1 MKIYF
6 IGQKGIPAKSGGVE
20 KHVEALATSLVKQGQ
35 EVFVYT
41 RPNYTDKKLTEYQG
55 VRLISRP
62 SLPTKHLDAVSHTL
76 FCSLDVLFRKADI
89 VHFQAIGPA
98 SLLWLIK
105 LFKPK
110 TKVVFT
116 FHCQDYYHQKWGRL
130 ARWYLRLGEMIGCR
144 LADEVIAVSHGLVDY
159 IAKTYGR
166 QASYVPNGVAL
177 TGHGDNAVILS
188 DLGLR
193 PQKYI
198 LAVSRLVHHKG
209 LQHLIKAFKNIKSDH
224 NLVIVGAA
232 AHTDD
237 YVAELKNLAADDARI
252 IFAGEQSG
260 DNLAQ
265 LFSQAGLFVQPS
277 ESEGLSVAL
286 LEAMAYGLP
295 VLVSDI
301 PENLEA
307 VGGYGWSFANKD
319 VADLTAKL
327 QQWLDDP
334 KAGQEIAK
342 QAQNRVNSEY
352 NWQNITSSTLK
363 IYQLSQA

>member
-20 KHVEALATSLVKQGQ
+20 KHVEALAISLAKQGQ
-35 EVFVYT
+35 EIFVYT

-130 ARWYLRLGEMIGCR
+130 ARWYLRLGEIIGCR
-144 LADEVIAVSHGLVDY
+144 LADEVIAVSRGLVDY
-159 IAKTYGR
+159 IADKYGR
-166 QASYVPNGVAL
+166 QASYVPNGV
-177 TGHGDNAVILS
+177 TITNNGENSGILD
-188 DLGLR
+188 DLQLQSG
-193 PQKYI
+193 KYI
-198 LAVSRLVHHKG
+198 LAVSRLVRHKG
-209 LQHLIKAFKNIKSDH
+209 LHYLIEAFRQLKTDYR
-224 NLVIVGAA
+224 LVIVGGG

-237 YVAELKNLAADDARI
+237 YVAELKNLAAGDQRI
-252 IFAGEQSG
+252 ILTGEQSG

-307 VGGYGWSFANKD
+307 IGGYGQSFHNKD
-319 VADLTAKL
+319 ITDLASKL
-327 QQWLDDP
+327 QQLLDNPETGD
-334 KAGQEIAK
+334 KLAQ
-342 QAQNRVNSEY
+342 QAQIRVRTEY
-352 NWQNITSSTLK
+352 DWQNITNSTLK

>member
-20 KHVEALATSLVKQGQ
+20 KHVEALATNLAKQGQ

-41 RPNYTDKKLTEYQG
+41 RPNYTDKKLVEYQG

-62 SLPTKHLDAVSHTL
+62 SLPTKHLDAFSHTL
-76 FCSLDVLFRKADI
+76 LCSLDVLFRRADV

-98 SLLWLIK
+98 SLLWLVK
-105 LFKPK
+105 LLKPK

-116 FHCQDYYHQKWGRL
+116 FHCQDYYHQKWGQL

-177 TGHGDNAVILS
+177 DGQADNSSILQS
-188 DLGLR
+188 LGLR

-198 LAVSRLVHHKG
+198 LTVARLVRHKG
-209 LQHLIKAFKNIKSDH
+209 LHHLIKAFSQLKTDYR
-224 NLVIVGAA
+224 LVIVGGG

-237 YVAELKNLAADDARI
+237 YVAELNHLAADDLRI
-252 IFAGEQSG
+252 IMAGEQSG

-319 VADLTAKL
+319 VADLASKL
-327 QQWLDDP
+327 QQWLDNP
-334 KAGQEIAK
+334 EASQELAK
-342 QAQNRVNSEY
+342 QAQNRVGSEY
-352 NWQNITSSTLK
+352 NWHNITNSTLK

>member
-20 KHVEALATSLVKQGQ
+20 KHVEALTINLVKQGQ

-41 RPNYTDKKLTEYQG
+41 RPNYTDKKLTAYQG
-55 VRLISRP
+55 VQLISRP
-62 SLPTKHLDAVSHTL
+62 SLPTKHLDAFSHTL
-76 FCSLDVLFRKADI
+76 LCSLDVLFRRADVI
-89 VHFQAIGPA
+89 HFQAIGPA
-98 SLLWLIK
+98 SLLWLVK

-110 TKVVFT
+110 TKIVFT

-198 LAVSRLVHHKG
+198 LAVSRLVRHKG

-307 VGGYGWSFANKD
+307 VGGYGWSFTNKD
-319 VADLTAKL
+319 VAGLTVKL

-352 NWQNITSSTLK
+352 NWQNITISTLK

>member
-20 KHVEALATSLVKQGQ
+20 KHVEALATSLAKQGQ

-41 RPNYTDKKLTEYQG
+41 RPNYTDRKLTEYQG
-55 VRLISRP
+55 VKLISRP
-62 SLPTKHLDAVSHTL
+62 SLPTKHLDAFSHTL
-76 FCSLDVLFRKADI
+76 FCSLDVLFRKADV

-98 SLLWLIK
+98 SLLWLVKI
-105 LFKPK
+105 FKPR

-130 ARWYLRLGEMIGCR
+130 ARWYLHFGEMVGCR
-144 LADEVIAVSHGLVDY
+144 LADEVIAVSRGLVDY
-159 IAKTYGR
+159 IAKKYGR
-166 QASYVPNGVAL
+166 QASYVPNGV
-177 TGHGDNAVILS
+177 VIAGSGKSS
-188 DLGLR
+188 DILQKLELQSG
-193 PQKYI
+193 KYI
-198 LAVSRLVHHKG
+198 LAVSRLVRHKG
-209 LQHLIKAFKNIKSDH
+209 LHYLIEAFRQLKTDYS
-224 NLVIVGAA
+224 LVIVGGG

-237 YVAELKNLAADDARI
+237 YVAELKSLAAGDQRI
-252 IFAGEQSG
+252 ILAGEQSG

-295 VLVSDI
+295 VLISDI

-307 VGGYGWSFANKD
+307 VGGYGQSFHNKD
-319 VADLTAKL
+319 SADLASKL
-327 QQWLDDP
+327 QQLLDNPESGD
-334 KAGQEIAK
+334 KLAQ
-342 QAQNRVNSEY
+342 QAQIRVRTEY
-352 NWQNITSSTLK
+352 DWQNITNSTLK